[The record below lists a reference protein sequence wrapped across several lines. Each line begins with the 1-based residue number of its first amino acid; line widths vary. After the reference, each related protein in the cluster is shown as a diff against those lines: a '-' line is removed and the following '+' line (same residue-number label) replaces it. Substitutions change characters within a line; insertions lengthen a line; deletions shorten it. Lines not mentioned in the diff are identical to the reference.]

1 MKLLPMILACCLAA
15 GVQAGELYRS
25 IDAQGKVH
33 YSDRPLAGTEDVEQ
47 LRLGKPPAPD
57 DNLPYETRRAM
68 ENFPVTLYVTENC
81 GAPCD
86 IARQLLQQRGIPFSE
101 KMLHSE
107 AELVAFHKASGA
119 NRVPAAT
126 VGKTWLHG
134 FLATE
139 WNKELDIVGYP
150 RSTLSRPRPSP

>member
-1 MKLLPMILACCLAA
+1 MKPTVILLAFCLATST
-15 GVQAGELYRS
+15 QAGELYRS

-33 YSDRPLAGTEDVEQ
+33 YSDRPLAGTDDVEQ
-47 LRLGKPPAPD
+47 LRLGKPSAPD
-57 DNLPYETRRAM
+57 DNLPYETRRAK

-86 IARQLLQQRGIPFSE
+86 AARQLLQQRGIPFGE
-101 KMLHSE
+101 KMIHSE
-107 AELVAFHKASGA
+107 AELIAFHKASGA

-139 WNKELDIVGYP
+139 WNQELDIVGYP
-150 RSTLSRPRPSP
+150 KSALSRPRPSP